1 MDALLSAFV
10 AAGLAE
16 WGDKSQLIVAALAAR
31 SGRPG
36 LVLAG
41 LLVAAALSSAAAAV
55 AGMLIAGTI
64 TIRAMSLMV
73 ALSLLFA
80 GATGLFLRRKPA
92 IGSARTP
99 VIVAAVILCLA
110 ASLGDRTQFITFA
123 LSGRFDSPAFA
134 AAGATAGIF
143 AASVPAA
150 LLGAGFAS
158 VVPLRAIRIGGAILF
173 LIVGFVVAMKSLQLS
188 A

>member
-16 WGDKSQLIVAALAAR
+16 WGDKSQLIVALLAAR

-41 LLVAAALSSAAAAV
+41 ALVAAILSSAAAAF
-55 AGMLIAGTI
+55 AGMLIGGTI
-64 TIRAMSLMV
+64 TIRAMSLLV
-73 ALSLLFA
+73 ALALLFA
-80 GATGLFLRRKPA
+80 GVTGLIRRGTPS
-92 IGSARTP
+92 IGSPRTP
-99 VIVAAVILCLA
+99 VIVAAAILCLA
-110 ASLGDRTQFITFA
+110 AEMGDRTQFITFA
-123 LSGRFDSPAFA
+123 LAGRFDSPAFA

-158 VVPLRAIRIGGAILF
+158 AVPLRAIRLAGAALF
-173 LIVGFVVAMKSLQLS
+173 LIVGFVVAMKALQLS
-188 A
+188 